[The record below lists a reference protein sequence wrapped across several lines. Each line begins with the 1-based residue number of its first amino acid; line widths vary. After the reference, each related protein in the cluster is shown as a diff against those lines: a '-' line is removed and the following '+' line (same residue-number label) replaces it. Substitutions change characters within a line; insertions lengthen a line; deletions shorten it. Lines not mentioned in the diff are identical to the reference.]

1 MPERSNEVIKQL
13 NRLANDRTL
22 AASARNKVREA
33 ARYIEYLSREMK
45 QGLTGDDT
53 DLTNLTLY

>member
-1 MPERSNEVIKQL
+1 MAERSNEVIKQL

-33 ARYIEYLSREMK
+33 ARYIEFLSNEIQQSMNC
-45 QGLTGDDT
+45 DDT
-53 DLTNLTLY
+53 DLTNMTIY